1 MNYTIKDGDTLFGIA
16 KKFNMDMQELADANN
31 IADPD
36 EIYAGTKLTIPGASN
51 TTSTSQPTTSTTTP
65 TASKPTYTAPTYTQ
79 SNAVTEAQN
88 LLNAQLAN
96 KPGAYQ
102 SQWQTQL
109 NDTIDKIL
117 NREAFSYDLNGDALY
132 QQYKDKYI
140 QQGKLAMGDAIGQAS
155 AMTGGYGN
163 SYAQSVGQQAYQA
176 QLQNLNDIVP
186 ELYQMAYD
194 KYNQEGQDLY
204 NQYAMLGAEED
215 RDYGIYRDQMADWLT
230 ERDYLANRYDSE
242 RNFDYSKYVDDRDFG
257 YGSYR
262 DAVSDYQWQTS
273 LDYQKDRDKV
283 ADAQW
288 DKEYQLAASKV
299 VDTSGGNDTTGDDD
313 TPTGGSI
320 SASDIKQMQAIVG
333 VGQDG
338 KWGPKS
344 TAAAGGLSL
353 EEAYKAWKNG
363 TLKKVGQNTELEK
376 NWAENGGSYY
386 TSVLNDLKGMKTSSK
401 SNAEANAYLKELL
414 DNHLISQ
421 SEYQTLYNKYRDNNL
436 K

>member
-1 MNYTIKDGDTLFGIA
+1 MNYTIKSGDTLFDIA

-51 TTSTSQPTTSTTTP
+51 TTSTSQPTTSATTP
-65 TASKPTYTAPTYTQ
+65 TVSKPTYTAPTYTH

-132 QQYKDKYI
+132 QQMADEYSRR
-140 QQGKLAMGDAIGQAS
+140 GKLAMMDTMGQTA

-163 SYAQSVGQQAYQA
+163 SYSQSAGQQAYQA
-176 QLQNLNDIVP
+176 HLQELNEVIP
-186 ELYQMAYD
+186 ELQQMAYD
-194 KYNQEGQDLY
+194 RYLQEGQDLY
-204 NQYAMLGAEED
+204 NQYAMLGEEED
-215 RDYGIYRDQMADWLT
+215 RDYGIYRDQMNDWLT

-273 LDYQKDRDKV
+273 LNYQKERDQV
-283 ADAQW
+283 ADSQW
-288 DKEYQLAASKV
+288 DKEYQLAASKA
-299 VDTSGGNDTTGDDD
+299 NTTDD
-313 TPTGGSI
+313 TNNTYDPPKKEEKEEEEEDGAGLFADFDGPDWEAYFANIRQS
-320 SASDIKQMQAIVG
+320 
-333 VGQDG
+333 DG
-338 KWGPKS
+338 KS
-344 TAAAGGLSL
+344 A
-353 EEAYKAWKNG
+353 
-363 TLKKVGQNTELEK
+363 
-376 NWAENGGSYY
+376 
-386 TSVLNDLKGMKTSSK
+386 
-401 SNAEANAYLKELL
+401 AEAEMSRLSKAGILP
-414 DNHLISQ
+414 
-421 SEYQTLYNKYRDNNL
+421 NNMTYYAAIGARGSL
-436 K
+436 GH